1 MAKSA
6 VPTLKAELM
15 DRHPFHTREPARV
28 AILENVGGFYNRMR
42 RLSSLGGESTGD
54 YEAARMK
61 EATVA

>member
-1 MAKSA
+1 M
-6 VPTLKAELM
+6 
-15 DRHPFHTREPARV
+15 
-28 AILENVGGFYNRMR
+28 ENVGGFYNRMR